1 MSVPDS
7 NDPENNTQE
16 PGEKRKFLQRFRRQK
31 PADSPSEI
39 AAQEVTVNEQQ
50 LDAGLENNQVKEN
63 KPKEISKETEK
74 DNKAK
79 KSEQNAAKMVVQKEK
94 GKEEKVVA
102 KDQKQEQKPK

>member
-63 KPKEISKETEK
+63 KPKETLRVRFRRASF
-74 DNKAK
+74 
-79 KSEQNAAKMVVQKEK
+79 
-94 GKEEKVVA
+94 
-102 KDQKQEQKPK
+102 QKQGVALVICLSVIEKLMMSFWKN